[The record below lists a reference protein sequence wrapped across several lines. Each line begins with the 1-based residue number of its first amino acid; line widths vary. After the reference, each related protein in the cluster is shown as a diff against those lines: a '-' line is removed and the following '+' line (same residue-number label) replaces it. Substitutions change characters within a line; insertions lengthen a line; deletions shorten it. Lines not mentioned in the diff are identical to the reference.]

1 MEKYFTRRFFYDI
14 ICLEEYAMKYTIQ
27 SSKYTLKNFIYL
39 FPFAILPAWF
49 LALSTDQ
56 HAIFCALETVFSG
69 RVNDFHFAHLFQAL
83 SIINFATGASV
94 IFGIASI
101 ITMIVCGA
109 LLFAFLDK
117 HMRIGKRTLTGIV
130 SKLNDN
136 LISTAGFVL
145 LLLGIYEIWALI
157 TSGLMYVFSLIPVAG
172 LASMFTVGTFLFMHV
187 VLIYV
192 VGRIYLWLP
201 CMQITGFRA
210 FEALSYSQYLVE
222 AFKWKLLAVQLVVL
236 LFVEGFIYLCVLSP
250 YTWLFTL
257 LTTIVYTFIIMLFCV
272 RMMVAYFDR
281 EQIERAD
288 LKKYY

>member
-1 MEKYFTRRFFYDI
+1 
-14 ICLEEYAMKYTIQ
+14 
-27 SSKYTLKNFIYL
+27 
-39 FPFAILPAWF
+39 
-49 LALSTDQ
+49 
-56 HAIFCALETVFSG
+56 
-69 RVNDFHFAHLFQAL
+69 
-83 SIINFATGASV
+83 
-94 IFGIASI
+94 
-101 ITMIVCGA
+101 
-109 LLFAFLDK
+109 
-117 HMRIGKRTLTGIV
+117 
-130 SKLNDN
+130 
-136 LISTAGFVL
+136 
-145 LLLGIYEIWALI
+145 
-157 TSGLMYVFSLIPVAG
+157 MYVFSLIPVAG